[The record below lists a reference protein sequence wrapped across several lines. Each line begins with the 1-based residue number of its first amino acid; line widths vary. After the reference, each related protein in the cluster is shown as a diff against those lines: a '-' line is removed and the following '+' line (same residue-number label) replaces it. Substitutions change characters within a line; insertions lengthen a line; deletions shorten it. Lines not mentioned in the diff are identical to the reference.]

1 MSLVV
6 TDIVNLSK
14 ANYQVILLLA
24 LADMNSM
31 SSPGEATVAIQ

>member
-14 ANYQVILLLA
+14 AKYQVSLLLA
-24 LADMNSM
+24 LADMNPV